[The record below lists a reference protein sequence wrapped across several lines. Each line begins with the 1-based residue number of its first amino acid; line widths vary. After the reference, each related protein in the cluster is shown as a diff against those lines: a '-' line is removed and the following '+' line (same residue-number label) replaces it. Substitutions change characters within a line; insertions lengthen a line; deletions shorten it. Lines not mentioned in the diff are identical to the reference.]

1 MNLDKLPQWLRG
13 PVGAIAGLGG
23 FGIFVVA
30 FLDSSFIP
38 LPVIND
44 LVIINN
50 SIMNPARMPY
60 YALMATLGSV
70 AGCVLL
76 YFLARKGGEALFRK
90 RAGTRGE
97 TIRAWLEKNGFVSLL
112 MVALLPPPMPFK
124 VVIIGAGVF
133 QVPLRSF
140 VLALLLARSIRY
152 FGEGYLAVRYGDLAM
167 HYMTSHKLEFT
178 LISLATVAVMY
189 LAVKLALR
197 AMNRPA

>member
-1 MNLDKLPQWLRG
+1 MNFDKLPHWLRG
-13 PVGAIAGLGG
+13 PIGAIAAMGGL
-23 FGIFVVA
+23 GIFVVA

-50 SIMNPARMPY
+50 SILNPARMPY

-70 AGCVLL
+70 SGCVLL

-90 RAGTRGE
+90 HAGTRGQV
-97 TIRAWLEKNGFVSLL
+97 IRLWLEKNGFVSLL

-152 FGEGYLAVRYGDLAM
+152 FGEGYLAVRYGDWAL
-167 HYMTSHKLEFT
+167 HYMTEHKLQFA

-189 LAVKLALR
+189 LVVKLALR
-197 AMNRPA
+197 VMNRPA